1 MQFLY
6 SFHSNASTQY
16 LLISTGKI
24 NKKIPSIAGSG
35 SSGSTGNGNS
45 RHRSSSRDQ
54 PPQLPPRDGN
64 LYGTSGGPLHAT
76 AGIWANDD
84 YGGEPIYG
92 VTAPGQGKDKES
104 KKKNVGDDPYYFGLS
119 ARIPNFVKGRKK
131 KQKDRDAARARSAP
145 APQVQGTPGGGG
157 PGQLSH
163 PFWWHNRLY
172 TDNPG
177 GARDA
182 GGYARGAPNNFVPY
196 GTDSSDS
203 DYSHIYGRLPIPTR
217 GVRKFPTK
225 PLFLSHW
232 E

>member
-1 MQFLY
+1 M
-6 SFHSNASTQY
+6 
-16 LLISTGKI
+16 
-24 NKKIPSIAGSG
+24 GSG

-131 KQKDRDAARARSAP
+131 KQKERDAIRARNIPSQEP
-145 APQVQGTPGGGG
+145 PNNVSTPGQMSGN
-157 PGQLSH
+157 PS
-163 PFWWHNRLY
+163 WWQPRLY
-172 TDNPG
+172 TDSSGSPVDGYSLNPHIM
-177 GARDA
+177 
-182 GGYARGAPNNFVPY
+182 VPY

-203 DYSHIYGRLPIPTR
+203 DYSYIYGRHPLPSR
-217 GVRKFPTK
+217 GLRKFP
-225 PLFLSHW
+225 
-232 E
+232 